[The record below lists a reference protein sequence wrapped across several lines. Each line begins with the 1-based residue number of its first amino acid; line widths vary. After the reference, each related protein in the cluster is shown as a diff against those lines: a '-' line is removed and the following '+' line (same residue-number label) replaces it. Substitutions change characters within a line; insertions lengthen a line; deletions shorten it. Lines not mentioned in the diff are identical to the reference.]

1 MYKKVYAAYFS
12 GTGTT
17 EKTVKAISKKI
28 ADILCVKYEEWDF
41 TPLFARKNKMK
52 FDKEDIVIMGVPVIA
67 GRVPN
72 LLLEF
77 LKTIEGNGAA
87 GIPVVLFGNR
97 NYDDALIEMRDLME
111 DGGIETVAAA
121 AFVGEHSFSTTL
133 GAGRPSEDDIKEA
146 EDFAEKTVSL
156 LKKKAEMDKETIT
169 GKGHVAVEV
178 KGVPKPYRG
187 YYKPQDRDGN
197 HIDIR
202 KVKPVTDAEKC
213 DDCGLCAELC
223 PLESIDKDD
232 FSKVSG
238 ICMKCCA
245 CVKKCPKGAKYFDD
259 PGYIYHK
266 EELEQ
271 VYGEPKKNEFFFNQ
285 IYMEE

>member
-1 MYKKVYAAYFS
+1 MYKRVYAAYFS

-17 EKTVKAISKKI
+17 EKVVKAISTKI
-28 ADILCVKYEEWDF
+28 ADELCIKYEEWNF
-41 TPLFARKNKMK
+41 TPLFARKNKME
-52 FDKEDIVIMGVPVIA
+52 FTREDIVVMGVPVIA

-72 LLLEF
+72 LLLDF
-77 LKTIEGNGAA
+77 LKTIEGNGAT

-97 NYDDALIEMRDLME
+97 NYDDALIELRDIME
-111 DGGIETVAAA
+111 DGKIQTVAAA

-133 GAGRPSEDDIKEA
+133 GAGRPSKDDIGEA
-146 EDFAEKTVSL
+146 EKFAAKVATMIKRKAVMAEKHIPV
-156 LKKKAEMDKETIT
+156 I
-169 GKGHVAVEV
+169 V
-178 KGVPKPYRG
+178 KGVAKPYRG

-202 KVKPVTDAEKC
+202 KVKPVTDVEKC
-213 DDCGLCAELC
+213 DGCGLCAELC
-223 PLESIDKDD
+223 PLGSIDKED

-271 VYGEPKKNEFFFNQ
+271 VYGDPKKNEFFFNE
-285 IYMEE
+285 IYMEELDD

>member
-28 ADILCVKYEEWDF
+28 ADILCAKYEEWDF
-41 TPLFARKNKMK
+41 TPLFARKNKME
-52 FDKEDIVIMGVPVIA
+52 FTKEDIVVMGVPVIA

-77 LKTIEGNGAA
+77 LKTIEGNGAT

-97 NYDDALIEMRDLME
+97 NYDDALIELRDIME
-111 DGGIETVAAA
+111 DGEIETVAAA
-121 AFVGEHSFSTTL
+121 AVVGEHSFSTTL
-133 GAGRPSEDDIKEA
+133 GAGRPSKDDIGEA
-146 EDFAEKTVSL
+146 EEFAAKVAKLIKRKAVMAEKHIPV
-156 LKKKAEMDKETIT
+156 I
-169 GKGHVAVEV
+169 V
-178 KGVPKPYRG
+178 KGVAKPYRG

-197 HIDIR
+197 YIDIR

-213 DDCGLCAELC
+213 DNCGLCAELC
-223 PLESIDKDD
+223 PLGSIDKED

-271 VYGEPKKNEFFFNQ
+271 VYGDPKKNEFFFNE
-285 IYMEE
+285 IYMEELDD

>member
-1 MYKKVYAAYFS
+1 MYKRVYAAYFS

-17 EKTVKAISKKI
+17 EKVVKAISTKI
-28 ADILCVKYEEWDF
+28 ADELCIKYEEWNF
-41 TPLFARKNKMK
+41 TPLFARKNKME
-52 FDKEDIVIMGVPVIA
+52 FTREDIVVMAVPVIA

-72 LLLEF
+72 LLLDF
-77 LKTIEGNGAA
+77 LKTIEGNGAT

-97 NYDDALIEMRDLME
+97 NYDDALIELRDIME
-111 DGGIETVAAA
+111 DGKIQTVAAA

-133 GAGRPSEDDIKEA
+133 GAGRPSKDDICEA
-146 EDFAEKTVSL
+146 EEFAAKVATMIKRKAVMAEKHIPV
-156 LKKKAEMDKETIT
+156 I
-169 GKGHVAVEV
+169 V
-178 KGVPKPYRG
+178 KGVAKPYRG
-187 YYKPQDRDGN
+187 YYKPQDIDGN

-202 KVKPVTDAEKC
+202 KVKPVTDVEKC
-213 DDCGLCAELC
+213 DGCGLCAELC
-223 PLESIDKDD
+223 PLGSIDKED

-245 CVKKCPKGAKYFDD
+245 CVKKCPKGAKYFND

-271 VYGEPKKNEFFFNQ
+271 VYSDPKKNEFFFNE
-285 IYMEE
+285 IYMEELDD